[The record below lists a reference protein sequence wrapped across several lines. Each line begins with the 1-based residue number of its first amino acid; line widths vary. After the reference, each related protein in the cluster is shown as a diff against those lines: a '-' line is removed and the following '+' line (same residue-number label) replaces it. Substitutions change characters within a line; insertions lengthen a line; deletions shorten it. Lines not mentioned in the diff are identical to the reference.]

1 METEKEEVFV
11 LNGKQLTKEQFD
23 EECKKV
29 ESNKGVHLVE
39 VTHKE
44 FRTRLQD

>member
-1 METEKEEVFV
+1 MEKEEVFV

-23 EECKKV
+23 EEVKKIN
-29 ESNKGVHLVE
+29 ESKGVKLVE
-39 VTHKE
+39 VTSKE